1 MSNVTFVPSS
11 SSHAT
16 RFAFGA
22 AAGLV
27 LVALVLH
34 VSTWVR
40 RGAIDFAAAGN
51 MLVLHVRAPMSSG
64 SRHHARHSK
73 LVELSNRHAAL
84 VLLVPVIALA
94 GCSTYAASRY
104 VAPADTGQALRA
116 YHGKAT

>member
-11 SSHAT
+11 SSRAT

-51 MLVLHVRAPMSSG
+51 MLGL
-64 SRHHARHSK
+64 
-73 LVELSNRHAAL
+73 L
-84 VLLVPVIALA
+84 VLTATGTFDPPHGRLRFALTVVALA
-94 GCSTYAASRY
+94 LIVPSSLFMFAR
-104 VAPADTGQALRA
+104 L
-116 YHGKAT
+116 